1 MAPLAHR
8 ALRLKDS
15 ADSRLKDGF
24 SGRIERWTPVLSGIE
39 RNQLAELRMKDSMN
53 KNHEAVSISSRMV
66 AFAAAI
72 VLACALMLS
81 GCASNAQQA
90 NDPQTLNR
98 QYMANVN
105 QIMDEIDAQMT
116 EFSTIVK
123 EGEVVSLS
131 TQLAAI
137 NNSVDKLKAL
147 SVPDEM
153 KDIQSDYLKGTE
165 ELQTAFAAYVDLY
178 EDVKAP
184 ENGTFDFATYGDRLN
199 DVKSHYEAGIQA
211 LESADQKAAD
221 A

>member
-1 MAPLAHR
+1 
-8 ALRLKDS
+8 
-15 ADSRLKDGF
+15 
-24 SGRIERWTPVLSGIE
+24 
-39 RNQLAELRMKDSMN
+39 MN

-211 LESADQKAAD
+211 FESADQKAAD

>member
-1 MAPLAHR
+1 
-8 ALRLKDS
+8 
-15 ADSRLKDGF
+15 
-24 SGRIERWTPVLSGIE
+24 
-39 RNQLAELRMKDSMN
+39 MN

-72 VLACALMLS
+72 VLASALMLS
-81 GCASNAQQA
+81 GCVSNAQQA

>member
-1 MAPLAHR
+1 
-8 ALRLKDS
+8 
-15 ADSRLKDGF
+15 
-24 SGRIERWTPVLSGIE
+24 
-39 RNQLAELRMKDSMN
+39 MN

-72 VLACALMLS
+72 VLASALMLS

-184 ENGTFDFATYGDRLN
+184 ENGTFDFTTYGDRLN

>member
-1 MAPLAHR
+1 
-8 ALRLKDS
+8 
-15 ADSRLKDGF
+15 
-24 SGRIERWTPVLSGIE
+24 
-39 RNQLAELRMKDSMN
+39 MKDSMN
-53 KNHEAVSISSRMV
+53 KNHEAVSISSRM
-66 AFAAAI
+66 AAIAAAI
-72 VLACALMLS
+72 VLACALLLS

-131 TQLAAI
+131 TQLASI

-147 SVPDEM
+147 SVPDDM

-199 DVKSHYEAGIQA
+199 NVKSHYEAGIQA